1 MRTDLV
7 FTLTGTD
14 RVGLVEEVTGVL
26 LAVGGN
32 VETSRMARLGGEF
45 AMLVLVSLPAEQIAA
60 AQTALSHLT
69 EEGHRVSF
77 VETRPDAASVL
88 AGWLPYRVSVHG
100 ADHEGIV
107 HEIARGLSS
116 RGITIESME
125 TGVSAAPVSGLT
137 LFDMTALVLVPPA
150 VDSTR
155 WVDALV
161 QAGHD
166 ANVDVEI
173 EPA

>member
-26 LAVGGN
+26 LDVGGN

-45 AMLVLVSLPAEQIAA
+45 AMLVLLSLPAEQVAA
-60 AQTALSHLT
+60 AESALAHLT
-69 EEGHRVSF
+69 EQGYRVSF
-77 VETRPDAASVL
+77 AETRPDAAFAL
-88 AGWLPYRVSVHG
+88 EGWRPYRVSVHG

-107 HEIARGLSS
+107 HEVARGLSQ

-125 TGVSAAPVSGLT
+125 TGVSAAAVSGLT
-137 LFDMTALVLVPPA
+137 LFNMTALVLVPPQVEA
-150 VDSTR
+150 TD
-155 WVDALV
+155 WVDVLV
-161 QAGHD
+161 EAGQQS
-166 ANVDVEI
+166 NVDGEI
-173 EPA
+173 DPA

>member
-7 FTLTGTD
+7 FTLTGND

-26 LAVGGN
+26 LGVGGN

-45 AMLVLVSLPAEQIAA
+45 AMLVLVSLPAEKIAEA
-60 AQTALSHLT
+60 EAALSHLT
-69 EEGHRVSF
+69 EQGYRVSF
-77 VETRPDAASVL
+77 SETSPTAAAEL
-88 AGWLPYRVSVHG
+88 ASWSPYRVSVHG

-107 HEIARGLSS
+107 HEVARGLSQL
-116 RGITIESME
+116 GITIESME
-125 TGVSAAPVSGLT
+125 TGVSAAPVTGLT

-150 VDSTR
+150 VDATDWAEALS
-155 WVDALV
+155 DA
-161 QAGHD
+161 GRE

-173 EPA
+173 EIA

>member
-26 LAVGGN
+26 LGVGGN

-45 AMLVLVSLPAEQIAA
+45 AMLVLVSLPADKVAE
-60 AQTALSHLT
+60 AQGALAHLT
-69 EEGHRVSF
+69 EQGYRVSF
-77 VETRPDAASVL
+77 AETNLAAASEL
-88 AGWLPYRVSVHG
+88 AGWSPYRVSVHG

-107 HEIARGLSS
+107 HEVARGLSQL
-116 RGITIESME
+116 GISIESME
-125 TGVSAAPVSGLT
+125 TSVSAAPVTGLT

-150 VDSTR
+150 VDDTDWAATLS
-155 WVDALV
+155 DA
-161 QAGHD
+161 ARD

-173 EPA
+173 AIA

>member
-26 LAVGGN
+26 LAAGGN

-45 AMLVLVSLPAEQIAA
+45 AMLVLVSLPADKIAEAESALAHLSEQGFRI
-60 AQTALSHLT
+60 
-69 EEGHRVSF
+69 SF
-77 VETRPDAASVL
+77 AETNPTAASQL
-88 AGWLPYRVSVHG
+88 AEWSPYRVSVHG

-107 HEIARGLSS
+107 HEIARGLSQL
-116 RGITIESME
+116 GITIESME
-125 TGVSAAPVSGLT
+125 TGVSAAPVTGLT
-137 LFDMTALVLVPPA
+137 LFDMTALVLVPPH
-150 VDSTR
+150 VDDTDWAATLS
-155 WVDALV
+155 DA
-161 QAGHD
+161 ARD

-173 EPA
+173 AVA

>member
-14 RVGLVEEVTGVL
+14 RVGLVEEVTGAL
-26 LAVGGN
+26 LSVGGN

-45 AMLVLVSLPAEQIAA
+45 AMLVLLSLPADRVAA
-60 AQTALSHLT
+60 AESALAHLT
-69 EEGHRVSF
+69 DAGYRVSF
-77 VETRPDAASVL
+77 SETSSAAEAALV
-88 AGWLPYRVSVHG
+88 GWLPYRVSVHG

-107 HEIARGLSS
+107 HEVASGLSARGIS
-116 RGITIESME
+116 IESME
-125 TGVSAAPVSGLT
+125 TGVSSAPVSGAT

-150 VDSTR
+150 VDGGD
-155 WVDALV
+155 WAEALV
-161 QAGHD
+161 EGGRQ

-173 EPA
+173 DRA

>member
-26 LAVGGN
+26 LDVGGN

-60 AQTALSHLT
+60 AESALAHMT
-69 EEGHRVSF
+69 EQGYRVSF
-77 VETRPDAASVL
+77 AETRPDAASEL

-107 HEIARGLSS
+107 HEVARGLSQ

-150 VDSTR
+150 VDATD
-155 WVDALV
+155 WVDALIE
-161 QAGHD
+161 AGHE

-173 EPA
+173 DSA

>member
-26 LAVGGN
+26 LGAGGN

-45 AMLVLVSLPAEQIAA
+45 AMLVLVSLPADKVQAVEGALAHLIA
-60 AQTALSHLT
+60 Q
-69 EEGHRVSF
+69 GYRVSF
-77 VETRPDAASVL
+77 AETSPDAASEL
-88 AGWLPYRVSVHG
+88 AEWTPYRVSVHG

-107 HEIARGLSS
+107 HEVARSLSHL
-116 RGITIESME
+116 GITIESME

-137 LFDMTALVLVPPA
+137 LFDMVALMLVPPA
-150 VDSTR
+150 VDDTQWATALS
-155 WVDALV
+155 DA
-161 QAGHD
+161 GRD
-166 ANVDVEI
+166 ANVDVEV
-173 EPA
+173 ERA